1 MSLRC
6 VGTFQEDVT
15 AQCSLGILC
24 KLGNRGRTHSS
35 SPRVPQ
41 DNSEIT
47 LLMQRSFSHYQV
59 TEFLTHW
66 TMHPW
71 EKALGKKNRIL
82 FCFYTAFHCYRLPTL
97 RTKSCFLPFSS
108 RMWPWFLSP
117 MMHVW
122 GQKKWHKKSLWS
134 WVGRKE
140 NNYLQLGHP
149 MDPTSTEAKCFTHSN
164 RATQQTGN
172 SEYKRTKQKSRRLEL
187 TNRWQQTSKQTDKRK
202 TQSPTPENDKSV

>member
-1 MSLRC
+1 
-6 VGTFQEDVT
+6 
-15 AQCSLGILC
+15 
-24 KLGNRGRTHSS
+24 
-35 SPRVPQ
+35 
-41 DNSEIT
+41 
-47 LLMQRSFSHYQV
+47 
-59 TEFLTHW
+59 
-66 TMHPW
+66 
-71 EKALGKKNRIL
+71 
-82 FCFYTAFHCYRLPTL
+82 
-97 RTKSCFLPFSS
+97 
-108 RMWPWFLSP
+108 MWPWFLSP

-202 TQSPTPENDKSV
+202 TQSPTPENDKSVQLTPFLLTYRFLETDRCETTFVTDMLLMERTLKWPSSDNSPQDNCDKCSQIVISTLSADTRWHSIIHLCQKKENAGWSF